1 MTQANSNPV
10 LVSLEFTP
18 NPNTL
23 KYIVNRSLLSQGAA
37 NFTSAEAAK
46 NSSPLATRLFEVP
59 GVVGV
64 MVGRDFVTVT
74 KGAGGDW
81 ETLNRMSTDI
91 IKDHLGQE
99 LPVVTGEVSTGHTAS
114 TTPGGSEVENR
125 IRQILD
131 DQIRPA
137 VAMDG
142 GDITLDRYEDGVVYL
157 QLQGSCSGCPSSTAT
172 LKMGIETRLKQ
183 AIPEVREVVSV

>member
-1 MTQANSNPV
+1 MNQENSPV

-23 KYIVNRSLLSQGAA
+23 KYIVNRQLLSSGAA
-37 NFTSAEAAK
+37 NFKDSESATA
-46 NSSPLATRLFEVP
+46 SPLALKLFKVP

-74 KGAGGDW
+74 KGANGDW
-81 ETLNRMSTDI
+81 ETLNRMSTDL
-91 IKDHLGQE
+91 IKGHLTEG
-99 LPVVTGEVSTGHTAS
+99 LPVVEGEISTGHDV
-114 TTPGGSEVENR
+114 GSGTDLER
-125 IRQILD
+125 KIQDILD
-131 DQIRPA
+131 SQIRPA

-142 GDITLDRYEDGVVYL
+142 GDITFHKYEDGVVYL
-157 QLQGSCSGCPSSTAT
+157 QMQGSCSGCPSATAT

-183 AIPEVREVVSV
+183 AIPEIREVVSV